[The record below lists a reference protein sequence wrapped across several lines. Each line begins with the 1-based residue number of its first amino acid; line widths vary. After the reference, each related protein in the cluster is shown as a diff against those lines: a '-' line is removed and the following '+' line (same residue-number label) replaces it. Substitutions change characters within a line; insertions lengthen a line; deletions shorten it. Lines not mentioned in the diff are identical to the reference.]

1 MLSEDKQ
8 EQIIQANNDAF
19 EELALRCRD
28 PKTGKTEPDLKRAI
42 QRMVLEYFARCC
54 KSDLAELHRLLSGL
68 REAALERR
76 RTRDLNQANRN
87 NHIRTPDPE
96 IIRQNAA
103 AFEQL
108 ALKWRDSITGETAY
122 TELGLAVIYMIL
134 DYFDCDNS
142 SGLYFGDLLRPF
154 RKNSGYW
161 QSKMV

>member
-1 MLSEDKQ
+1 
-8 EQIIQANNDAF
+8 
-19 EELALRCRD
+19 
-28 PKTGKTEPDLKRAI
+28 
-42 QRMVLEYFARCC
+42 
-54 KSDLAELHRLLSGL
+54 L

-76 RTRDLNQANRN
+76 CTRTLNQANRN

-142 SGLYFGDLLRPF
+142 SGLYFGDVLAAISEKFRLLAIKDGLKGLPPKEGLGR
-154 RKNSGYW
+154 N
-161 QSKMV
+161 